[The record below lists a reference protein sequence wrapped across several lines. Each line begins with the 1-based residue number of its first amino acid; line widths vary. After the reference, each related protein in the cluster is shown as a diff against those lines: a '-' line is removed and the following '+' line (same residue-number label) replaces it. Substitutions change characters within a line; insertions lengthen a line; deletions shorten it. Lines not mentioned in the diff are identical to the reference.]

1 MIVSFPMRQDVR
13 LGGDLRRIREAR
25 GVSVGRLAQE
35 SRLEAH
41 RLTLAE
47 QGRAHLSSAELHAVI
62 NALHIPLELLFQPPR
77 DLSRLR
83 KL

>member
-1 MIVSFPMRQDVR
+1 MIIAFPTQRDMR
-13 LGGDLRRIREAR
+13 LGSDLRRIREAR
-25 GVSVGRLAQE
+25 GVSLGRLAKE
-35 SRLEAH
+35 SRLEPA

-47 QGRAHLSSAELHAVI
+47 QGRAHLSSAELHSVI
-62 NALHIPLELLFQPPR
+62 NALHIPLELLFQAPD

>member
-1 MIVSFPMRQDVR
+1 MIVSFPGRQDMR
-13 LGGDLRRIREAR
+13 LGSDLRRIREAR
-25 GVSVGRLAQE
+25 GVSVARLAKE
-35 SRLEAH
+35 SHLEAA

-47 QGRAHLSSAELHAVI
+47 QGRTHLSSAELHAVI
-62 NALHIPLELLFQPPR
+62 NALHIPLELLFQPPE